1 VIDLHCHL
9 LPGIDDGPS
18 SIHDAVRMAR
28 VAVEDGTTT
37 VVCTP
42 HRRPRFPNTPAI
54 VRDAVAAFRERLAEE
69 DIALELV
76 TGMEIDIGEL
86 VAMAPEE
93 RAEATLGDG
102 PWLLV
107 EMPFEGWPLDLA
119 RLMTELE
126 LQGLRVVLA
135 HPERNSSV
143 QKNPDRVR
151 DLVGRGALVQVNA
164 ESITGEFGIQAQHAA
179 ERLLR
184 SGYVHV
190 IASDAHTPTRRP
202 PGLRAAQTRA
212 AEVLG
217 ALPGDIAWM
226 VDGIPRAI
234 ITGDVVR
241 PPRLPGS

>member
-1 VIDLHCHL
+1 MIDLHCHL

-18 SIHDAVRMAR
+18 SIRDAVRMAR
-28 VAVEDGTTT
+28 VAVEDGATT

-54 VRDAVAAFRERLAEE
+54 VRDAVATFRERLEEE

-76 TGMEIDIGEL
+76 TGMELDIGEL
-86 VAMAPEE
+86 LAMDADE
-93 RAEATLGDG
+93 RAAATLGDG

-107 EMPFEGWPLDLA
+107 EMPFEGWPLDLP

-126 LQGLRVVLA
+126 MQGLRVVLA
-135 HPERNSSV
+135 HPERSSSV
-143 QKNPDRVR
+143 QKNPDRIR

-164 ESITGEFGIQAQHAA
+164 ESLTGMLGDQPQRAA

-202 PGLRAAQTRA
+202 PGLRAALDRA
-212 AEVLG
+212 AEILRVL
-217 ALPGDIAWM
+217 PSDIAWM
-226 VDGIPRAI
+226 VDDLPRAI
-234 ITGDVVR
+234 ISGDVVR
-241 PPRLPGS
+241 PPRIPGT